1 MTSVDIDDVT
11 VTRAPAQGQRL
22 TSRPIPFAMKGGAAV
37 GLLFLAIPL
46 LGVLVKAPWANM
58 ADVLANDSTRQA
70 IWLSLWTSSLTTIIA
85 LVIGIPVAFVLA
97 RAQFRGRA
105 LARSL
110 VILPLVLPP
119 VVGGV
124 ALLAAFGRSGLVGR
138 PLFEIGSVTIPFTWV
153 AVVMAQLF
161 VSLPFLVITVE
172 GALRTRGRD
181 IEEAGAVLGLS
192 ESKIIARITLPMIRP
207 AIVAGAVLC
216 WARALGEFGATITF
230 AGSLPGVTQT
240 LPTDIYYTLARD
252 PSEAI
257 ALSMI
262 LIAIC
267 LLVLWVLRGN
277 WAGQVMARD

>member
-1 MTSVDIDDVT
+1 MTQGDVDEMAA
-11 VTRAPAQGQRL
+11 TRAQSQGERL
-22 TSRPIPFAMKGGAAV
+22 TSRPIPAAIKIGAAV
-37 GLLFLAIPL
+37 GLLFLAIPI
-46 LGVLVKAPWANM
+46 LGVLVKAPWSNM
-58 ADVLANDSTRQA
+58 TDVLANDSTRQA
-70 IWLSLWTSSLTTIIA
+70 IWLSLWTSSLTTMIA
-85 LVIGIPVAFVLA
+85 LVIGIPMAFVLA
-97 RAQFRGRA
+97 RAKFRGRA

-181 IEEAGAVLGLS
+181 LEDAGAVLGLS
-192 ESKIIARITLPMIRP
+192 ESKIIMRITLPMIRP

-216 WARALGEFGATITF
+216 WARALGEFGATVTF

-257 ALSMI
+257 ALSLI

-267 LLVLWVLRGN
+267 VLVLWLLRGN
-277 WAGQVMARD
+277 WAGQVITRD

>member
-1 MTSVDIDDVT
+1 MGSETAT
-11 VTRAPAQGQRL
+11 VARSSIERQRL
-22 TSRPIPFAMKGGAAV
+22 TSRTTPLAIKGAAV
-37 GLLFLAIPL
+37 LGLLFLAIPII
-46 LGVLVKAPWANM
+46 GVLTKAPWSTM
-58 ADVLANDSTRQA
+58 PEVLANESTRQA
-70 IWLSLWTSSLTTIIA
+70 IWLSLWTSTLTTAVA
-85 LVIGIPVAFVLA
+85 LVIGIPLAFVLA

-110 VILPLVLPP
+110 VMLPLVLPP

-124 ALLAAFGRSGLVGR
+124 ALLAAFGRGGLVGR

-181 IEEAGAVLGLS
+181 LEEAGAVLGLS
-192 ESKIIARITLPMIRP
+192 EARIIMRITLPMIRP

-252 PSEAI
+252 PGESV

-267 LLVLWVLRGN
+267 VLVLWVLRGN
-277 WAGQVMARD
+277 WAGQVIARE

>member
-1 MTSVDIDDVT
+1 MAQVEVDDRT
-11 VTRAPAQGQRL
+11 VTRAAATSERL
-22 TSRPIPFAMKGGAAV
+22 TSRSIPGAIRIGAAV
-37 GLLFLAIPL
+37 GLIFLAIPI
-46 LGVLVKAPWANM
+46 LGVLVKAPWSNM
-58 ADVLANDSTRQA
+58 AEVLADDSTRQA
-70 IWLSLWTSSLTTIIA
+70 IWLSVWTSTVTTMIA

-138 PLFEIGSVTIPFTWV
+138 PLFELGSVTIPFTWV

-181 IEEAGAVLGLS
+181 LEEAGAVLGLS
-192 ESKIIARITLPMIRP
+192 ESKIVTRITLPMIRP

-216 WARALGEFGATITF
+216 WALALGEFGATITF

-252 PSEAI
+252 PGEAI

-267 LLVLWVLRGN
+267 VLVLWVLRGN
-277 WAGQVMARD
+277 WAGQVIARD